1 MDQNTIMLY
10 ILIIFFVN
18 IVPVNMQTI
27 TIEIDG
33 LDSMITSSLDRL
45 LGAIDPTIDKFQN
58 TTIEILSVLE
68 DRIKVNVSET
78 LYWLETNLFLL
89 LFAAI
94 VFIITILILLNLLD
108 SLLTK
113 YNFGPEKRPFAGL
126 AVITVIC
133 FWLFIAMVLSAWPP
147 TSKFD
152 LQTLQYV
159 LVALLSLV
167 VLFLIGVWIYCLYS
181 NWNYIHNYF
190 KTLCNRGKRS
200 NIIRQGREPSDNEQL

>member
-1 MDQNTIMLY
+1 MHQHTIMLY

-108 SLLTK
+108 SLLIK
-113 YNFGPEKRPFAGL
+113 HNFAPEKRSFAGL
-126 AVITVIC
+126 AVDVVTTFFLKSVFIC
-133 FWLFIAMVLSAWPP
+133 NAQKLLNSF
-147 TSKFD
+147 
-152 LQTLQYV
+152 
-159 LVALLSLV
+159 LLSKNT
-167 VLFLIGVWIYCLYS
+167 Y
-181 NWNYIHNYF
+181 
-190 KTLCNRGKRS
+190 
-200 NIIRQGREPSDNEQL
+200 